1 MLQQDHPDDYVLA
14 TNETHTVREFVE
26 KAFAETGV
34 LIRWEGES
42 INEKGYDAKTGK
54 LLVDVAE
61 QFYRP
66 AEVELL
72 WGDSTK
78 AERELG
84 WKRKIGF
91 AELVKMMVAADL
103 AKTHA

>member
-1 MLQQDHPDDYVLA
+1 M
-14 TNETHTVREFVE
+14 REFVE

-34 LIRWEGES
+34 PIRWEGEGS
-42 INEKGYDAKTGK
+42 NEKGYDAKTGK
-54 LLVDVAE
+54 LLVDVSE

-78 AERELG
+78 AEHELG
-84 WKRKIGF
+84 WRRNVGF
-91 AELVKMMVAADL
+91 DELVKMMVAADL
-103 AKTHA
+103 EKIHA